1 MVLYSVCMCD
11 WTGTLLFSMGMRVQ
25 CLVCLIL
32 SPLREKTYS
41 SFYTEHNFS
50 YLIHTFA
57 V

>member
-1 MVLYSVCMCD
+1 MVLYSVCMWD
-11 WTGTLLFSMGMRVQ
+11 WTCTLLFSMGVRVQ

-41 SFYTEHNFS
+41 SFYTKHNFS